1 MMYHNNN
8 SDYFVT
14 TTTTTEILEPYDTCR
29 KKNEDKMHLFF
40 PCLFLVAAVELNLG
54 QLFDNDGGVK
64 AGGLDFSR
72 SSTSSSRVH
81 HRQVRSIVHRPN
93 HRGKLHCSSGM

>member
-54 QLFDNDGGVK
+54 TF
-64 AGGLDFSR
+64 
-72 SSTSSSRVH
+72 
-81 HRQVRSIVHRPN
+81 
-93 HRGKLHCSSGM
+93 

>member
-29 KKNEDKMHLFF
+29 KKKMRTKCIFFF
-40 PCLFLVAAVELNLG
+40 PAFFLWLLLN
-54 QLFDNDGGVK
+54 
-64 AGGLDFSR
+64 
-72 SSTSSSRVH
+72 
-81 HRQVRSIVHRPN
+81 
-93 HRGKLHCSSGM
+93 